1 MRKVDWK
8 DVGKRAVKTFI
19 QAFVAA
25 VGVHAEQIAE
35 IRDFESAKA
44 IAVPIVVGG
53 VAAGISAVWNVMTGY
68 FRKKKVR
75 LSDYDKKA

>member
-1 MRKVDWK
+1 MRIDWK
-8 DVGKRAVKTFI
+8 DVGERAGKTFI

-25 VGVHAEQIAE
+25 VGVHAEQIAG

-53 VAAGISAVWNVMTGY
+53 IAAGISAAWNVVAGMY
-68 FRKKKVR
+68 FKNRK
-75 LSDYDKKA
+75 

>member
-8 DVGKRAVKTFI
+8 DIGNRAGKTFI

-25 VGVHAEQIAE
+25 ISVNAEQIAG

-44 IAVPIVVGG
+44 IALPIVVGG
-53 VAAGISAVWNVMTGY
+53 IAAGISAAWNMVTEY
-68 FRKKKVR
+68 FSKRESEVR
-75 LSDYDKKA
+75 